1 MQNSILYGALA
12 LALFVF
18 AYMFVASPDAPQE
31 SKSIEKVAVK
41 EERPKREAPKRD
53 VQIVYEQTEEFKKEP
68 KPSQEDDASTLPQ
81 KEIATAPTQEERKH
95 KFQNVYTLIGS
106 AVNTQDYTLA
116 IVSNNKIESKRGMPP
131 TLPATV
137 NGSIDGQSFRL
148 VIPTNLTNSDLRI
161 MVANK
166 GSGEEREVGTIDIT
180 TLKPASVNILT
191 LFYND
196 IESAH
201 LIRGESAVN
210 DSPPMPPLPDM
221 FKNR

>member
-1 MQNSILYGALA
+1 VQNSILYGALA

-18 AYMFVASPDAPQE
+18 AYMFVSSPDAPQE
-31 SKSIEKVAVK
+31 DSSTEVVLKK
-41 EERPKREAPKRD
+41 EEKQKKEEPKRD
-53 VQIVYEQTEEFKKEP
+53 VKIVYEQTKEFKKELESP
-68 KPSQEDDASTLPQ
+68 KQSEEPKALTKEVAAAPEKEEQ
-81 KEIATAPTQEERKH
+81 KHE
-95 KFQNVYTLIGS
+95 FQNVYTLIGS

-116 IVSNNKIESKRGMPP
+116 IVSNSKIESKRGLPP

-148 VIPTNLTNSDLRI
+148 VIPTNLSNSDLRI
-161 MVANK
+161 KVADKN
-166 GSGEEREVGTIDIT
+166 SGEEREVSTIDIT

-196 IESAH
+196 IGSAH

-210 DSPPMPPLPDM
+210 DAPPMPPLPDM
-221 FKNR
+221 FKK